1 MKSKFFA
8 TGIAAAFASTV
19 AGARLFSVAFPR
31 VHWEPVAGMHI
42 HHYVY
47 GIFILTAA
55 GYLALIFKSPRA
67 TLWIAL
73 MYGLGVG
80 LTFDEFGMWFNP
92 PFVRGVRWN
101 TNGVMI
107 VALAFALMGLLPI
120 IARRNSRPFAR
131 ARNSFEIPPSNSLG
145 GRNAEEMALDT
156 SICDCNHST
165 FLHISDGADVRAATQ
180 NAGAAQITGKS

>member
-1 MKSKFFA
+1 MSLLKSKGPA
-8 TGIAAAFASTV
+8 VGVAAAFILTA
-19 AGARLFSVAFPR
+19 AGARLFSLVLPR
-31 VHWEPVAGMHI
+31 VHWEPVAGLHI

-107 VALAFALMGLLPI
+107 VALALAFLGLLPI
-120 IARRNSRPFAR
+120 LGRQNSRVFA
-131 ARNSFEIPPSNSLG
+131 
-145 GRNAEEMALDT
+145 
-156 SICDCNHST
+156 
-165 FLHISDGADVRAATQ
+165 
-180 NAGAAQITGKS
+180 